1 MTRVGRMSPD
11 LITQLPRV
19 DALFDQ
25 YAERFGKQQTPYRNH
40 VYRVINLVAA
50 QRPLDSAEREALEIA
65 AFFHDAGIW
74 LAGTFDYLQ
83 PSARLA
89 EHYLEEQ
96 KLDQHRPLVRAM
108 ILNHHK
114 ISRYHDDPQHLAEVF
129 RRADWMDVSLG
140 LVRFG
145 IPMARVRLIK
155 RAFPN
160 AGFHRLLLKLSG
172 QQLLSQPWR
181 PLPMLRR

>member
-1 MTRVGRMSPD
+1 MSPD

-19 DALFDQ
+19 DSLFDQ
-25 YAERFGKQQTPYRNH
+25 YTERFGKQQTPYRNH
-40 VYRVINLVAA
+40 VYRLVNLVAA
-50 QRPLDSAEREALEIA
+50 QKTLDDQEQEALEVA

-96 KLDQHRPLVRAM
+96 KLGHHRAMVRAM

-114 ISRYHDDPQHLAEVF
+114 ISRYHDDPTNLAEVF
-129 RRADWMDVSLG
+129 RRADWIDVSLG
-140 LVRFG
+140 LMRFG
-145 IPMARVRLIK
+145 VPMTRVRLIK

-160 AGFHRLLLKLSG
+160 VGFHRLLLKLSG

>member
-1 MTRVGRMSPD
+1 MNKD

-19 DALFDQ
+19 EQLFDT
-25 YAERFGKQQTPYRNH
+25 YSDRFGKHQSAYRNH
-40 VYRVINLVAA
+40 VYRLINLVAA
-50 QRPLDSAEREALEIA
+50 QRPLDENELEILQVA

-89 EHYLEEQ
+89 DHYLQEQ
-96 KLDQHRPLVRAM
+96 QLEDWRPLVETM

-114 ISRYHDDPQHLAEVF
+114 VTRYSSSADKLVEAF
-129 RRADWMDVSLG
+129 RRADWIDLSLG
-140 LVRFG
+140 LLRFG
-145 IPMARVRLIK
+145 IPMARIRLIK
-155 RAFPN
+155 QGFPN
-160 AGFHRLLLKLSG
+160 TGFHRLLIKLGS